1 MDVSAFRNFFSDQI
15 ESTRELF
22 HFGQLN
28 KGTPCPLE
36 KTLIR
41 EIEARHERLQAVYAE
56 LDEFGPG
63 MIMQN
68 GSGDS
73 WALILPDASEPGRF
87 RYSAFRNIG
96 WMSHFTTDTIDEAV
110 LEAFKSGF
118 TQVAPRDTLDKLS
131 VTLEWKKGCERLVHI
146 EAHQRGTLSYAEM
159 LAKFEEIE
167 AKYHQQ
173 PLVA

>member
-1 MDVSAFRNFFSDQI
+1 
-15 ESTRELF
+15 
-22 HFGQLN
+22 
-28 KGTPCPLE
+28 
-36 KTLIR
+36 
-41 EIEARHERLQAVYAE
+41 
-56 LDEFGPG
+56 
-63 MIMQN
+63 
-68 GSGDS
+68 
-73 WALILPDASEPGRF
+73 
-87 RYSAFRNIG
+87 
-96 WMSHFTTDTIDEAV
+96 MSHFTTDTIDEAV

-167 AKYHQQ
+167 AKYYQQ

>member
-1 MDVSAFRNFFSDQI
+1 MNVNGFRNYFSDQI

-22 HFGQLN
+22 HPGQLN
-28 KGTPCPLE
+28 KRTPCKLE
-36 KTLIR
+36 KTLVR
-41 EIEARHERLQAVYAE
+41 EIEVRHEKLQAVYAE
-56 LDEFGPG
+56 LDELGPG

-87 RYSAFRNIG
+87 RYSVFRNIG

-131 VTLEWKKGCERLVHI
+131 ATLEWKKGCERLVHH
-146 EAHQRGTLSYAEM
+146 EAHQRGAMSFDDM

-167 AKYHQQ
+167 AKHHQQ
-173 PLVA
+173 LLVA